1 MFHFCPYLIFH
12 SLTQDTPASALQR
25 KKSLPDVQCLPV
37 VTKSQGS
44 KEMTREEISV
54 LSSSRRENLRK
65 QLEEIERYKSNP
77 LLYILNPRTTVSHL
91 FNLTFHPLFS
101 TLLFRNG
108 CPVNGWSLSF
118 CSLTCPWRLCFL
130 SYWHEESFYF
140 PGRNLMSMEPR
151 WILNLL
157 LFVYPKSF

>member
-1 MFHFCPYLIFH
+1 MI
-12 SLTQDTPASALQR
+12 QETPASALQR

-77 LLYILNPRTTVSHL
+77 LLYILNPRTTVSPETSYLLVFQIDNSLIFIVL
-91 FNLTFHPLFS
+91 FQEWIS
-101 TLLFRNG
+101 RQ
-108 CPVNGWSLSF
+108 
-118 CSLTCPWRLCFL
+118 RL
-130 SYWHEESFYF
+130 
-140 PGRNLMSMEPR
+140 
-151 WILNLL
+151 ILVI
-157 LFVYPKSF
+157 LFVNLSLAIMFFKLLT